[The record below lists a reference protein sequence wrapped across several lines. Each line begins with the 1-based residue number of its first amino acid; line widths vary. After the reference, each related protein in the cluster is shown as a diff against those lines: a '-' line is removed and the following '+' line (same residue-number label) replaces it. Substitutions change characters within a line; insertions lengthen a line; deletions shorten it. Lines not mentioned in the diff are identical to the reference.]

1 MEWGLGSRFLFGG
14 GVVGP
19 AVDAGSLSVTDR
31 RVPYWLG
38 APSLA
43 ACGLGL
49 FSVCFPDVPGPDCF
63 LFLLT

>member
-19 AVDAGSLSVTDR
+19 AVDTGSLSGTDH
-31 RVPYWLG
+31 RVPYWFE

-43 ACGLGL
+43 ARGLGL
-49 FSVCFPDVPGPDCF
+49 FNVSFPDVPGPDCF